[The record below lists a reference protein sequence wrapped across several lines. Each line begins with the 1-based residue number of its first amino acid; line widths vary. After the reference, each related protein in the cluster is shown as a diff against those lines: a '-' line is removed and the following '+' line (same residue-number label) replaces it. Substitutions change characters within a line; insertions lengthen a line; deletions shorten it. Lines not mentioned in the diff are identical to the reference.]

1 MNPLHVEYRQVETL
15 IPYARNPRTH
25 SDAQIAKIAA
35 SIAEFGWTSPILVDA
50 AQGVIAGHGRLAAAR
65 KLGLTD
71 VPVIELAHLSPAQK
85 RAYVIADNRLA
96 LDAGWDEELLAVELA
111 ELTDAGFDL
120 ALTGFDDAE
129 LQSLLNEFK
138 AIRRD
143 LGNPTELTTRDQSNL
158 VAAINE
164 VRALIDVTPGLNI
177 IDDENPNAVSTTFS
191 ASGIVRRLDQLKAD
205 ILGGADGAFDTLKEL
220 QDALAGDAS
229 GIAALTRALESRV
242 RFDEP
247 QDLTVDSQAQARQ
260 NIGAASAEAVGD
272 TEVDL
277 VALFRDALAA

>member
-1 MNPLHVEYRQVETL
+1 MSLVYRIESL
-15 IPYARNPRTH
+15 I
-25 SDAQIAKIAA
+25 
-35 SIAEFGWTSPILVDA
+35 L
-50 AQGVIAGHGRLAAAR
+50 RLAA
-65 KLGLTD
+65 
-71 VPVIELAHLSPAQK
+71 
-85 RAYVIADNRLA
+85 
-96 LDAGWDEELLAVELA
+96 
-111 ELTDAGFDL
+111 
-120 ALTGFDDAE
+120 
-129 LQSLLNEFK
+129 EFK

-177 IDDENPNAVSTTFS
+177 IDDENPNAVGTTFS

-242 RFDEP
+242 RHDEP
-247 QDLTVDSQAQARQ
+247 QELTVESQEQARQ

-277 VALFRDALAA
+277 VAVFRDALAA

>member
-1 MNPLHVEYRQVETL
+1 MSLVSRIESL
-15 IPYARNPRTH
+15 I
-25 SDAQIAKIAA
+25 
-35 SIAEFGWTSPILVDA
+35 L
-50 AQGVIAGHGRLAAAR
+50 RLAA
-65 KLGLTD
+65 
-71 VPVIELAHLSPAQK
+71 
-85 RAYVIADNRLA
+85 
-96 LDAGWDEELLAVELA
+96 
-111 ELTDAGFDL
+111 
-120 ALTGFDDAE
+120 
-129 LQSLLNEFK
+129 EFK

-177 IDDENPNAVSTTFS
+177 IDDENPNAVGTTFS

-247 QDLTVDSQAQARQ
+247 QDTLGFSGASIAPGESAQFSFLITDMSPVAKFYLFQQPLQPVSEATPPHRPADVQQSAVPATVPPS
-260 NIGAASAEAVGD
+260 SP
-272 TEVDL
+272 
-277 VALFRDALAA
+277 